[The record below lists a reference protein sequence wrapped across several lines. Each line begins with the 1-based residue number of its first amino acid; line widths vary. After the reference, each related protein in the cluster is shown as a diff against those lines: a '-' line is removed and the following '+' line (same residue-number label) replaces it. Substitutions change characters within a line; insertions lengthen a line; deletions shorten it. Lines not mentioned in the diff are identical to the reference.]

1 MFIIAAISDLHLVDI
16 NFFVYPANFLSQSS
30 NTLWKNMTFS
40 EKLNSCEF
48 SWSSLCLKQETE
60 PDPGSNF
67 DKRPYKQTDISLFW
81 VHSLDFTSRC
91 NAALVWFPPRT
102 STHFFPGVIRSLVET
117 LSQICPINVVYGL
130 KFFSNDSACSF
141 TWCSFNDCMQWSLHG
156 EIRLSTCTLTWVP
169 KIIWSKIVTFLN

>member
-48 SWSSLCLKQETE
+48 SWSSLSLKQETE

-67 DKRPYKQTDISLFW
+67 DKRLYNQTDISLFW
-81 VHSLDFTSRC
+81 VHSLDFTSSC
-91 NAALVWFPPRT
+91 NAVLVWFPPRI
-102 STHFFPGVIRSLVET
+102 FLVSSDHLLKH
-117 LSQICPINVVYGL
+117 LSQICPINVEYGL
-130 KFFSNDSACSF
+130 KVFSNDSACSF
-141 TWCSFNDCMQWSLHG
+141 TWCSYNDRMQWSLHG
-156 EIRLSTCTLTWVP
+156 EIRLSTCTLTRVP